1 MPKKPPR
8 NNQRNRAVRTV
19 QSAATVLQRLAARR
33 EGAGI
38 SVEKQALEK
47 ALLRVPA
54 TLRSYVVG
62 AIDRPDE
69 LVIFMESAAWAA
81 RLKLALA
88 DAANEG
94 ARTTVKVA
102 PRGAAPRTIS
112 G

>member
-19 QSAATVLQRLAARR
+19 QSATTVLQRLALRR
-33 EGAGI
+33 EGSGI

-54 TLRSYVVG
+54 ALRGYVVG
-62 AIDRPDE
+62 AVDKPDE

-88 DAANEG
+88 AAANEG
-94 ARTTVKVA
+94 GRTTVKVA
-102 PRGAAPRTIS
+102 PRGAASRLKS